1 MKVKNSQA
9 SKVLE
14 TPKIKD
20 AVVHEKSHPLA
31 EKHSVQKKI
40 INADMPQQQF
50 SPKTYEINGAPD
62 SSFKRIRRILMK
74 MEAFL

>member
-50 SPKTYEINGAPD
+50 HRRHEINGAPD
-62 SSFKRIRRILMK
+62 SSFKRIRRILIKMK
-74 MEAFL
+74 AFL